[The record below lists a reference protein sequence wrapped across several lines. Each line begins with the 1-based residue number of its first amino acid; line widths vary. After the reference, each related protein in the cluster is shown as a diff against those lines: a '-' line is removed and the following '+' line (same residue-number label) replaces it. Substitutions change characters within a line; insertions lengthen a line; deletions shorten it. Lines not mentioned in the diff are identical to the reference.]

1 MINQPAIRE
10 QQNSNHIAPVIC
22 LSCKSAEIKG
32 LEPIY
37 PLHEGCFQLHQISRL
52 MCLLFKKDNIM
63 VLFLLNPLQAQPLTQ
78 LLIVYCFNPHC
89 RSSSERLIKYL
100 LSRRYSIKSICNR
113 LLCKYTIFCTHLSSN
128 KPFILAIFIKKC
140 HYRCLY

>member
-10 QQNSNHIAPVIC
+10 QQNSNHIAPIIC

-37 PLHEGCFQLHQISRL
+37 PLHEGCCQLHQISKL
-52 MCLLFKKDNIM
+52 ICLLFKKAKMIL
-63 VLFLLNPLQAQPLTQ
+63 LFLLNPLQAQPLTQ
-78 LLIVYCFNPHC
+78 LLIVYSFNPHC
-89 RSSSERLIKYL
+89 RSSSERLIRYL

-113 LLCKYTIFCTHLSSN
+113 LVQRYN
-128 KPFILAIFIKKC
+128 ILHTPVK
-140 HYRCLY
+140 